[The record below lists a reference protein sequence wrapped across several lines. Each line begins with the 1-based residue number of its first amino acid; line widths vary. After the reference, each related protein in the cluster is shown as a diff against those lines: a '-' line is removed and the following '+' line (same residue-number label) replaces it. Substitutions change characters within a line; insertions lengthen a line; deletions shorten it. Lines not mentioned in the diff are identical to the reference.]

1 MAKSEQKIEARCL
14 RKSGLSIKDIAKR
27 LEVSKSSVSIWCAD
41 IELTPIQIEQLHQKM
56 VRGSYA
62 GRLAGA
68 HFQRKKKQEQIEK
81 ATLQAVH
88 DIGLLQDR
96 NLFLLGLGLYW
107 GEGDKKSTV
116 RFFNSD
122 PRAVRIMMRW
132 FREILHVSESNFM
145 MYLNLNE
152 AHEQRT
158 KEIIQYWS
166 QVTGVP
172 MIQFRKPS
180 LVMVVQKKKYENELE
195 YRGTLCV
202 GIARSRYLLYQI
214 LEWIKAVDMPG

>member
-1 MAKSEQKIEARCL
+1 
-14 RKSGLSIKDIAKR
+14 
-27 LEVSKSSVSIWCAD
+27 
-41 IELTPIQIEQLHQKM
+41 M

-81 ATLQAVH
+81 AFRKASH
-88 DIGLLQDR
+88 DIGVLRDK

-122 PRAVRIMMRW
+122 PRSIRLMMRW
-132 FREILHVSESNFM
+132 FREIIHISESDFM

-152 AHEQRT
+152 THAHRT
-158 KEIIQYWS
+158 KEIIEYWS
-166 QVTGVP
+166 GITEVSVTR
-172 MIQFRKPS
+172 FRKPS
-180 LVMVVQKKKYENELE
+180 LVRAAQKKKYENELL
-195 YRGTLCV
+195 YKGTLCIGV
-202 GIARSRYLLYQI
+202 ARSRYLLYQI

>member
-1 MAKSEQKIEARCL
+1 ML
-14 RKSGLSIKDIAKR
+14 D
-27 LEVSKSSVSIWCAD
+27 VSKSSVSIWCSD
-41 IELTPIQIEQLHQKM
+41 IELTSPQIERLHQKM

-68 HFQRKKKQEQIEK
+68 HSQRRKKQEQIKK
-81 ATLQAVH
+81 AAVQAIH
-88 DIGLLQDR
+88 DIGILRGR

-122 PRAVRIMMRW
+122 PQSIRLMMRW
-132 FREILHVSESNFM
+132 FREILHISESDFM

-152 AHEQRT
+152 DHKCRT
-158 KEIIQYWS
+158 KEIIGYWS
-166 QVTGVP
+166 KVTGISVK
-172 MIQFRKPS
+172 QFRKPS
-180 LVMVVQKKKYENELE
+180 LVRVAQKKKYENELQ
-195 YRGTLCV
+195 YKGTLCI

-214 LEWIKAVDMPG
+214 LEWIRAVHMPG